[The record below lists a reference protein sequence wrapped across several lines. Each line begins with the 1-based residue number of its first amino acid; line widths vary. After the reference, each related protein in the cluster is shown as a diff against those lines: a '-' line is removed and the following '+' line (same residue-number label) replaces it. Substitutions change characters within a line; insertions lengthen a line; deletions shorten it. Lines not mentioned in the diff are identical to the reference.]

1 MSTIIEVKGVAK
13 AFGSQT
19 VLNDVNFT
27 VKKGEII
34 GLLGPNGAGKTTFI
48 RILNGV
54 LRPDRGSISILGF
67 NPVTE
72 GDDIRKV
79 SGVVTESAGLYHQ
92 MSGKENLAFFAELY
106 GVKDRKIIH
115 ELLQSF

>member
-1 MSTIIEVKGVAK
+1 MAYIKPES
-13 AFGSQT
+13 
-19 VLNDVNFT
+19 
-27 VKKGEII
+27 
-34 GLLGPNGAGKTTFI
+34 
-48 RILNGV
+48 
-54 LRPDRGSISILGF
+54 GSISILGY

-72 GDDIRKV
+72 GDEIRKL

>member
-19 VLNDVNFT
+19 VLNGVNFT

-72 GDDIRKV
+72 GDDIRKCWFI
-79 SGVVTESAGLYHQ
+79 SPNEWE
-92 MSGKENLAFFAELY
+92 GKLSLFC
-106 GVKDRKIIH
+106 
-115 ELLQSF
+115 

>member
-54 LRPDRGSISILGF
+54 LRPDQWFHFHPRI
-67 NPVTE
+67 
-72 GDDIRKV
+72 
-79 SGVVTESAGLYHQ
+79 
-92 MSGKENLAFFAELY
+92 
-106 GVKDRKIIH
+106 
-115 ELLQSF
+115 